1 MATSVPQEF
10 FSNEM
15 RREGRVV
22 DIMALHGRFPR
33 GLADEGS
40 PDPLDLDGV
49 RPARAVSRTVPDGPR
64 RALDLGV
71 LR

>member
-1 MATSVPQEF
+1 MAPQ
-10 FSNEM
+10 
-15 RREGRVV
+15 GGWRV
-22 DIMALHGRFPR
+22 ALLGRFPR

-40 PDPLDLDGV
+40 PDPLDLDGA
-49 RPARAVSRTVPDGPR
+49 RPARAVSRTAPGCPR